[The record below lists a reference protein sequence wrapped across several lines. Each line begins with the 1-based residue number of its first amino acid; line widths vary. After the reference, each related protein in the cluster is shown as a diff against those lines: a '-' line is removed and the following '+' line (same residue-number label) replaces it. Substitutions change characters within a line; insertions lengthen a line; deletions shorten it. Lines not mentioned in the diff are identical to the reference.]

1 MNALIL
7 TVGDELLIGQTV
19 DTNSAWMG
27 RELSLAGIRVIRR
40 ISVGDTHG
48 DIVGALETAFQAADV
63 VLMTGGLGPTKDDIT
78 KKAIADFLGVDLEF
92 HQETYDRIL
101 RIFAHL
107 GKPTT
112 EAHRLQALMPQR
124 ATLLRNRL
132 GTAPGM
138 WFREKGRIL
147 ISMPGVPYEMQA
159 IMTDEALPRLR
170 QEPGVVPIFHRTLL
184 TAGLGESDIATR
196 LERFEDSLPDH
207 IGLAYLPAPGQV
219 RLRLSAHGG
228 DAAVRE
234 PEISR
239 YAEAARGVLGQHVF
253 GEGEDSLEA
262 CLGRMLRDRG
272 LMVATAESCTGGYLA
287 HRLTMVP
294 GSSDYYLGSILAY
307 GNAVK
312 AAQLGVPTGMLERE
326 GAVSE
331 PVVRAMLSGLLERM
345 GADVGMSLSGVAG
358 PGGGTEEKPVG
369 TVWLAVGGRSD
380 IQTFR
385 FQLGKDRMRN
395 IEISAVYAMDRLRL
409 WLLDHPEVRT
419 QS

>member
-48 DIVGALETAFQAADV
+48 DIVEALETSFRAADV
-63 VLMTGGLGPTKDDIT
+63 ILMTGGLGPTKDDIT

-101 RIFAHL
+101 RIFTHL
-107 GKPTT
+107 GRPTT
-112 EAHRLQALMPQR
+112 EAHRMQALMPQR

-159 IMTDEALPRLR
+159 IMTDEVLPRLR
-170 QEPGVVPIFHRTLL
+170 QEPGVVPIFHKTLL

-196 LERFEDSLPDH
+196 LEAFEEALPGH
-207 IGLAYLPAPGQV
+207 ISLAYLPAPGQV

-228 DAAVRE
+228 DAAIRE
-234 PEISR
+234 PEIAR
-239 YAEAARGVLGQHVF
+239 QAEAARLILGRHIF
-253 GEGEDSLEA
+253 GEGEDTLEA
-262 CLGRMLRDRG
+262 CLGRMLRERG
-272 LMVATAESCTGGYLA
+272 LTVSTAESCTGGYLA
-287 HRLTMVP
+287 HRLTIVP
-294 GSSDYYLGSILAY
+294 GSSDYYIGSVLAY
-307 GNAVK
+307 SNEIK
-312 AAQLGVPTGMLERE
+312 ATQLGVPIDLLERE

-331 PVVRAMLSGLLERM
+331 PVVGAMLAGLLERM

-369 TVWLAVGGRSD
+369 TVWLAVGDRHD
-380 IQTFR
+380 IRTYR
-385 FQLGKDRMRN
+385 FQLGKDRKRN

-409 WLLDHPEVRT
+409 WLLDHPEIRK
-419 QS
+419 QG